1 VIRTRWNCRRALLAA
16 GACLGLLAAGCPAPN
31 QGGPGGP
38 NGPPAAGKGA
48 FSGAHPIKLPNVE
61 SRPGTAVALLID
73 TSGSMAQSVPDH
85 DGKMRPKYRIAAEAL
100 GRIVDQTARWKQSH
114 ADSNLQL
121 GIFNFSSSVSTVLP
135 MGPFDK
141 DRARA
146 ALGRIPPP
154 NGGTAI
160 GQALEDG
167 TRALFQTGCTRKCI
181 LCVTDGENTAGPNP
195 AWIARQLHDQT
206 GGAVN
211 LNFVAFDTRAS
222 QFAFVQEVNGHV
234 VEAGDA
240 RQLQQQLSST
250 LEKHILAEAPDEPA
264 K

>member
-1 VIRTRWNCRRALLAA
+1 V
-16 GACLGLLAAGCPAPN
+16 
-31 QGGPGGP
+31 
-38 NGPPAAGKGA
+38 
-48 FSGAHPIKLPNVE
+48 
-61 SRPGTAVALLID
+61 AVLVD
-73 TSGSMAQSVPDH
+73 TSASMQHPVPDH
-85 DGKMRPKYRIAAEAL
+85 EGKMRPKYHIAAEAL
-100 GRIVDQTARWKQSH
+100 GRILDQAADWKKGH

-135 MGPFDK
+135 MAPFDAA
-141 DRARA
+141 RAKA

-167 TRALFQTGCTRKCI
+167 TRALYQTGCARKCI

-195 AWIARQLHDQT
+195 AQIARQLHAQT
-206 GGAVN
+206 GGGVN

-222 QFAFVQEVNGHV
+222 QFNFVREVSGHV

-240 RQLQQQLSST
+240 NQLQKELST
-250 LEKHILAEAPDEPA
+250 ILEKRILAEAEEPA